1 MPPPTPSLY
10 RPFFTPEECAL
21 LDASSPDDLMSEIN
35 LLRILL
41 TRVLAASRNPK
52 ELSLAQHAAILGA
65 FSATGLVLARLVSV
79 QCKLHAK
86 ASGLWAEIE
95 QGEELARQRLGV
107 YHYLTPPAPA

>member
-1 MPPPTPSLY
+1 MPPSSLY

-21 LDASSPDDLMSEIN
+21 LDASSPDDLTSEIN

-41 TRVLAASRNPK
+41 TRVLSASRNPK
-52 ELSLAQHAAILGA
+52 ELSLSQHAAILSA
-65 FSATGLVLARLVSV
+65 FSATGIVLARLVGL

-107 YHYLTPPAPA
+107 YNYLTPPAPV

>member
-10 RPFFTPEECAL
+10 RPFFTPEERAL

-41 TRVLAASRNPK
+41 TRVLSASRRQ
-52 ELSLAQHAAILGA
+52 ELSLSQHAAILGA
-65 FSATGLVLARLVSV
+65 FSATGIVLARLVGLH
-79 QCKLHAK
+79 CKLHAK
-86 ASGLWAEIE
+86 TSGLWAEIE